1 MKYKKTII
9 RIIKTIGFAA
19 IVFLAIFLTNEYQ
32 ASKLLYGKKSNEIRK
47 TAKIPTIK
55 TLMYSKSV
63 NKNLLGNQWVNIRKE
78 PNKGEVLHLWKR
90 AIPKNDN
97 KTLFK
102 ETDAFRKMDDNE
114 IIYHLNLYSI
124 IENGYI
130 SEQDAI
136 LSEVSSPYESRKKIS
151 GTELKN
157 LISKWKILELK

>member
-9 RIIKTIGFAA
+9 RILKTVGFAA
-19 IVFLAIFLTNEYQ
+19 LIFLAIFITNQYQ
-32 ASKLLYGKKSNEIRK
+32 ASNLEYGKKSNEIRK
-47 TAKIPTIK
+47 AAKIPTIK
-55 TLMYSKSV
+55 TSMYSKNV
-63 NKNLLGNQWVNIRKE
+63 NNNLLGNQWVNIRKE

-102 ETDAFRKMDDNE
+102 ETDAFRKMDENE

-124 IENGYI
+124 MENGHI

-136 LSEVSSPYESRKKIS
+136 LSEVSSPYESRKKIN
-151 GTELKN
+151 GIELKN
-157 LISKWKILELK
+157 LLTKWKILELK